1 MTIETLRLIPQ
12 SVAYARDTKGVSI
25 DAPNLNIEMAL
36 SRFVGAMQPWLPAE
50 PNRGIA
56 GRLKPATLRAARSR
70 FALSVSLVRLL
81 HLRIAPPATGG
92 PRGRCRPSSFCHGR
106 FRQPN
111 YFRKQAVSPLPS
123 RSCLGRHPRRQ
134 RASCSAR
141 DQEIPPR
148 CVGHLH
154 VTGGTGPAPDIPKDR
169 RGRSTSRP
177 RLD

>member
-25 DAPNLNIEMAL
+25 DAPNLIIEMAL

-92 PRGRCRPSSFCHGR
+92 PKRSMPPEFVLSRPVPPTQLF
-106 FRQPN
+106 P
-111 YFRKQAVSPLPS
+111 QASGEPAPS

-148 CVGHLH
+148 
-154 VTGGTGPAPDIPKDR
+154 
-169 RGRSTSRP
+169 S
-177 RLD
+177 LDTYT